1 MGAIEQFGSNT
12 AVHEE
17 DTDEFDLFDAML
29 QNGLVDMESYDQNF
43 ARLVEHFGSRV
54 FTYGGYSGTVADMI
68 ACPPFQDQVEAGFDA
83 AVAWLEAHDGQGDA
97 EESDD
102 DEAPVED
109 ELFGLDAESQLEE
122 SPPETEN
129 SYAQPEREAHKEAV
143 VYEVEREAPR
153 TAAHDKHTVETAKAE
168 DRSDSADES
177 VVAEKSMLLEDVR
190 QEITEVFADIE
201 NEDDRGEAPA
211 EMSSM
216 AIGGESQHTHLSE
229 SLSSDVATPLREAVA
244 EDTAI
249 VSVHDVLPE
258 LDVYDE
264 DVLPREGT
272 TTRHEDARDGTVEEV
287 ELPEEIVVSEG
298 VNPFK
303 ETPIELVSPTD
314 AVEARPEGLSEI
326 DSVEASEVSTL
337 ERDIEVESD
346 ELDAVLESDESES
359 ESESGDDIARE
370 VSMYDSESVEE
381 VSEIHDSPA
390 PVAEER
396 TYVDVL
402 DTQMR
407 ENETFKNAMSAEGV
421 PVFVEKEQQAVIG
434 ELQPKT
440 RAAVYAVAARAEH
453 AATSLLQATTEAEC
467 HEARAA
473 MAEEIVTLLELLGYD
488 SPRETMAEILKTYD
502 IGELRELLQHFL
514 SANRVATGKGH
525 DWLSR
530 VSSYIAAHAILIHNY
545 ETFEVAA

>member
-54 FTYGGYSGTVADMI
+54 FRYGGYSGTVADMI

-153 TAAHDKHTVETAKAE
+153 TAAHDEYAVETAKAE

-190 QEITEVFADIE
+190 QEIAEVFADIE

-216 AIGGESQHTHLSE
+216 AIGGESQHTHPSE
-229 SLSSDVATPLREAVA
+229 SLSSDVATPLREAV
-244 EDTAI
+244 DRDVVT
-249 VSVHDVLPE
+249 VPVHDAQLE
-258 LDVYDE
+258 LDVHAEGVLLQE
-264 DVLPREGT
+264 DT

-298 VNPFK
+298 VNPLK
-303 ETPIELVSPTD
+303 EAPIELVSPTD
-314 AVEARPEGLSEI
+314 AVEVRPEGLSEI
-326 DSVEASEVSTL
+326 DSVETSEVSSS
-337 ERDIEVESD
+337 ERDIEVAAD
-346 ELDAVLESDESES
+346 ELDFASEEPVAEWTNDQADDSVLAEAVLEA
-359 ESESGDDIARE
+359 DDPLVPE
-370 VSMYDSESVEE
+370 TEG
-381 VSEIHDSPA
+381 
-390 PVAEER
+390 R
-396 TYVDVL
+396 TYADVL
-402 DTQMR
+402 DVEMR
-407 ENETFKNAMSAEGV
+407 EDEV
-421 PVFVEKEQQAVIG
+421 PVETNTVEEESPVFIKKEQRTLIS
-434 ELQPKT
+434 ELQPEA
-440 RAAVYAVAARAEH
+440 RAEVYAVAARAEH

-473 MAEEIVTLLELLGYD
+473 MAKEIVTLLELLGYD
-488 SPRETMAEILKTYD
+488 SPRETMAEILKMYD

-525 DWLSR
+525 DWLSC

>member
-54 FTYGGYSGTVADMI
+54 FRYGGYSGTVADMI

-190 QEITEVFADIE
+190 QEIAEVFADIE

-216 AIGGESQHTHLSE
+216 AIGGESQHTHPSE

-298 VNPFK
+298 VNPLK
-303 ETPIELVSPTD
+303 EAPIELVSPTD
-314 AVEARPEGLSEI
+314 AVEVRPEGLSEI

-337 ERDIEVESD
+337 ERDIEVAAD
-346 ELDAVLESDESES
+346 ELDFASEEPVAEWTNDQADDSVLAEAVLEA
-359 ESESGDDIARE
+359 DDPLVPE
-370 VSMYDSESVEE
+370 TEG
-381 VSEIHDSPA
+381 
-390 PVAEER
+390 R
-396 TYVDVL
+396 TYADVL
-402 DTQMR
+402 DIEMR
-407 ENETFKNAMSAEGV
+407 EDEV
-421 PVFVEKEQQAVIG
+421 PVETNTVEEEPPVFIKKEQRTLIS
-434 ELQPKT
+434 ELQPEA
-440 RAAVYAVAARAEH
+440 RAEVYAVAARAEH